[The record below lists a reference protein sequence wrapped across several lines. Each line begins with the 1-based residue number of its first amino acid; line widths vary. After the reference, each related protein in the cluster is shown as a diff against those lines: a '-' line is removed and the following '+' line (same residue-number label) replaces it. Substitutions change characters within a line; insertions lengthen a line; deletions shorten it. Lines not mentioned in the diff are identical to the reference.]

1 MIYVVLGAPGI
12 GKGTRAKVI
21 CDKLNIPHI
30 STGGLIRES
39 TEIFEKYKS
48 VLKAGKMIPDEL
60 MKEMLVQRLLKDDA
74 KNGFVIDGYPRD
86 LKQVNDFEEILDK
99 LGRKITKVFLFEA
112 PEEEVYNRSLN
123 RRVCLACDK
132 TYGWGKEQKAPKVCE
147 KCGRELT
154 IRIED
159 NPETIKKRLEVYHE
173 NVDPIIAHYD
183 NLGML
188 ERIDAMD
195 KPEKVL
201 ESV

>member
-1 MIYVVLGAPGI
+1 MIYVVLGAPGV
-12 GKGTRAKVI
+12 GKGTRAKII
-21 CDKLNIPHI
+21 CEKLNIPHI
-30 STGGLIRES
+30 STGSLIRES
-39 TEIFEKYKS
+39 AEVFEKYKS
-48 VLKAGKMIPDEL
+48 ILKDGQMIPDEL
-60 MKEMLVQRLLKDDA
+60 MKEMLIQRLLKEDA
-74 KNGFVIDGYPRD
+74 KNGFVLDGYPRD
-86 LKQVNDFEEILDK
+86 LKQVSDLEEILDK

-112 PEEEVYNRSLN
+112 PEEEIYNRSLN
-123 RRVCLACDK
+123 RRVCLHCDK

-147 KCGRELT
+147 KCGKELT

-159 NPETIKKRLEVYHE
+159 NPETIKKRLEFFHE
-173 NVDPIIAHYD
+173 KVDPIIVHYD

>member
-1 MIYVVLGAPGI
+1 MIYIVLGAPGI
-12 GKGTRAKVI
+12 GKGTRAKII
-21 CDKLNIPHI
+21 CAELNIPHI
-30 STGGLIRES
+30 STGSLIRES

-48 VLKAGKMIPDEL
+48 VLKDGKMIPDEL
-60 MKEMLVQRLLKDDA
+60 MKEMLVERILKDDA
-74 KNGFVIDGYPRD
+74 KNGFVLDGYPRD
-86 LKQVNDFEEILDK
+86 LKQVSDFDKILQE

-112 PEEEVYNRSLN
+112 PEEEIYNRSLN
-123 RRVCLACDK
+123 RRVCLQCDK
-132 TYGWGKEQKAPKVCE
+132 TYGWGKEHKAPEICE
-147 KCGRELT
+147 KCGKPLT

-173 NVDPIIAHYD
+173 NVAPIIAHYD
-183 NLGML
+183 SLGML